1 MRFRVLPYKQGSKS
15 AKALADALGGKVL
28 KLEGTKYQ
36 YKNGDVLINW
46 GHPLDT
52 IPQPFIQRLAGLD
65 HILNGYEID
74 GHSEVNKI
82 KSASN
87 KLNFFNKLKEV
98 KPEIIPKFW
107 TKKEDIPDAAFPI
120 VCRTILAGHSG
131 AGIVIADNRDALVG
145 APLYVQYKKKK
156 DEYRVHCGQTTD
168 GTEPRLIAVQRKA
181 KRAGAEN
188 VDWKVRNLGGGFIYK
203 RHEVTPPDAV
213 IDVAKAAFSASGL
226 DFGAVDVIYNEHEG
240 KAYVLEINTAPG
252 LEGQTIADYA
262 SFFKEMG

>member
-28 KLEGTKYQ
+28 KLEGSKYQ
-36 YKNGDVLINW
+36 YKDGDVLINW
-46 GHPLDT
+46 GNTKEAADLDD
-52 IPQPFIQRLAGLD
+52 GL
-65 HILNGYEID
+65 LPWFNFPEA
-74 GHSEVNKI
+74 I
-82 KSASN
+82 KPASN
-87 KLNFFNKLKEV
+87 KLLFFNKLKEV

-120 VCRTILAGHSG
+120 VCRTVLAGHSG
-131 AGIVIADNRDALVG
+131 AGIVIADNRNALVD

-156 DEYRVHCGQTTD
+156 DEYRVHVGRKQSGD
-168 GTEPRLIAVQRKA
+168 GAGESVVIAVQRKA
-181 KRAGAEN
+181 RRNGAETVN
-188 VDWKVRNLGGGFIYK
+188 WQVRNLAGGFVFV
-203 RHEVTPPDAV
+203 RGGVSPPASVTSSAV
-213 IDVAKAAFSASGL
+213 EALAASGL